1 MQNVSLPNGISVEE
15 FLNQLSDK
23 SNTQFKDLGLGL
35 GSSLDHQYKSQVKQQ
50 SQSAQIPSSMA

>member
-1 MQNVSLPNGISVEE
+1 MNSIPPSLMQNVSLPNGISVEE

-35 GSSLDHQYKSQVKQQ
+35 GSSLENQYKSQVK
-50 SQSAQIPSSMA
+50 